1 MKTITSSVLSL
12 IQNKAPQY
20 VGRTSGTSS
29 ALLGNGPGRPGI
41 EAQMRTMGSVS
52 TVFAIV
58 DAISDSM
65 AEADWALYPI
75 GSDEPETAHPA
86 ALLWETPNPF
96 MDQDTF
102 VKTAMQHYDLAG
114 ETTWNVSR
122 TSLVRTG
129 GQRVSDMPLELW
141 PVLPDY
147 LTPVPH
153 KDKFLEGWVYQVPGG
168 EAEPWTTKDLIQM
181 KRPSPFDPYRGIA
194 PIASAMI
201 DVFGAKAAS
210 EYAAAWYRNGATPG
224 GIIQFPER
232 LPDDAYDEFVD
243 RWRAQHQGT
252 MNANRVAVLEG
263 ATWTSITQSM
273 RDQQFEELSKLNRE
287 FIREAYRFPRA
298 LLGYADDVNK
308 ASARAGIEIF
318 VTLCIRPRLN
328 ALQAVLNTVLL
339 PMFGAAAKGY
349 EFRFTNPVVA
359 DKEMELLELTSKSTA
374 AKTLVEAGFEAKAVL
389 KAVGLPDMAFEKPAA
404 TAPAAPGGDSAPA
417 RVTEPVENEIP
428 LDDIVGARR
437 GRPSLANDPDARRMW
452 DQMQDYWREFPNA
465 PDETVGDHLGVSRW
479 TVARY
484 RSAFK
489 K

>member
-1 MKTITSSVLSL
+1 
-12 IQNKAPQY
+12 
-20 VGRTSGTSS
+20 
-29 ALLGNGPGRPGI
+29 
-41 EAQMRTMGSVS
+41 
-52 TVFAIV
+52 
-58 DAISDSM
+58 
-65 AEADWALYPI
+65 
-75 GSDEPETAHPA
+75 
-86 ALLWETPNPF
+86 
-96 MDQDTF
+96 
-102 VKTAMQHYDLAG
+102 
-114 ETTWNVSR
+114 
-122 TSLVRTG
+122 
-129 GQRVSDMPLELW
+129 
-141 PVLPDY
+141 
-147 LTPVPH
+147 
-153 KDKFLEGWVYQVPGG
+153 
-168 EAEPWTTKDLIQM
+168 
-181 KRPSPFDPYRGIA
+181 
-194 PIASAMI
+194 
-201 DVFGAKAAS
+201 
-210 EYAAAWYRNGATPG
+210 
-224 GIIQFPER
+224 
-232 LPDDAYDEFVD
+232 
-243 RWRAQHQGT
+243 
-252 MNANRVAVLEG
+252 
-263 ATWTSITQSM
+263 M